1 MLDTLSQ
8 TLSAMS
14 PKAAVTVVFLS
25 LSGAGG
31 GGYYHLNYKIDANN
45 QLLIDAI
52 ERMEANQGEMYE
64 AVKDIQKTTHE
75 IEKDVVILETKL
87 ELTHDTATLIVD

>member
-1 MLDTLSQ
+1 
-8 TLSAMS
+8 
-14 PKAAVTVVFLS
+14 
-25 LSGAGG
+25 
-31 GGYYHLNYKIDANN
+31 
-45 QLLIDAI
+45 
-52 ERMEANQGEMYE
+52 MYE

>member
-14 PKAAVTVVFLS
+14 PKAAITVVFLS

-31 GGYYHLNYKIDANN
+31 GGYYHLNYKIDSNN

-52 ERMEANQGEMYE
+52 ERMEANQGQMYE
-64 AVKDIQKTTHE
+64 ALMDIQKTTHE
-75 IEKDVVILETKL
+75 VEKQVIVLETKM
-87 ELTHDTATLIVD
+87 EISHDTATLIID